1 MREAI
6 LKNKKRRMENLDV
19 GGGDFH
25 VEGSEERHIE
35 SDLGGGESSLIP
47 SSGTA
52 SKKNKVVIQM
62 TVKQQVRGPM
72 DAHVKRRTPEE
83 VVAER
88 HGKGPQQTTMENCMR
103 SEEERDKL
111 RSYFARWAFESGV
124 PFNALKLR
132 SFEELVE
139 TIGQY
144 GPGFKPP
151 SFHDYRVPLLKS
163 EKEKVDEIKK
173 KHKISWRKGCT
184 LMSDGWTD
192 RKGRHLINF
201 LVNCTE
207 GTFFLGSVD
216 ASSQIQDAKML
227 FELLYS
233 RIEEIGEENVVQVVT
248 DNASNYV
255 VVGRLLMGKRKKLYW
270 TPCAAH
276 CLDLMMEEIGNI
288 KIYKS
293 VILKGRKIT
302 TFIYR
307 HARLLEAMRVQ
318 TKRADLDC
326 LRASLPLLQV
336 LSIVDGDERPALPE
350 VYVAM
355 EEAKKHII
363 SNFKGIERKW
373 KKIVKIIDRRWT
385 SQMERP
391 IYLAAF
397 LFNPSKYFKAI
408 EMESDESLANSL
420 MHKAND
426 AFNDVLVRMVL
437 DTTLQDKISEQSV
450 AYTGTR
456 GSFAKDMAIRQ
467 RDKNSTPELTKLARR
482 LLGLCCSSS
491 GCERNWSIFEFI
503 HTKKRNRLEHQRLND
518 LVYIQYN
525 RRLQVRFQERKEQSK
540 NYDPLELDEL
550 DWSSE
555 WMTGASDDELVHP
568 GDDLT

>member
-1 MREAI
+1 
-6 LKNKKRRMENLDV
+6 
-19 GGGDFH
+19 
-25 VEGSEERHIE
+25 
-35 SDLGGGESSLIP
+35 
-47 SSGTA
+47 
-52 SKKNKVVIQM
+52 
-62 TVKQQVRGPM
+62 M

-83 VVAER
+83 VVADR
-88 HGKGPQQTTMENCMR
+88 HGKGPQQTTMENRMR

-139 TIGQY
+139 AIGQY

-207 GTFFLGSVD
+207 GTFFWGSVD

-227 FELLYS
+227 FELLDS

-255 VVGRLLMGKRKKLYW
+255 AAGRLLMEKRKKLYW
-270 TPCAAH
+270 TPCATH

-293 VILKGRKIT
+293 VILKGRKIV

-307 HARLLEAMRVQ
+307 YARLFEAIRHKDALRRLFLSDHWEQSKLSHTEAGKQIAEIVISTPFWNGVQ
-318 TKRADLDC
+318 DC

-336 LSIVDGDERPALPE
+336 LRIVDGDERPALPE

-373 KKIVKIIDRRWT
+373 KKVVKIIDRRWT

-397 LFNPSKYFKAI
+397 LLNLSKYFKAI
-408 EMESDESLANSL
+408 EKQSDESLANSL

-426 AFNDVLVRMVL
+426 AFNDVLVRMVP
-437 DTTLQDKISEQSV
+437 DTTLQDKISEQSA
-450 AYTGTR
+450 AYTGTG
-456 GSFAKDMAIRQ
+456 GSFAKDM
-467 RDKNSTPELTKLARR
+467 
-482 LLGLCCSSS
+482 
-491 GCERNWSIFEFI
+491 
-503 HTKKRNRLEHQRLND
+503 
-518 LVYIQYN
+518 YN
-525 RRLQVRFQERKEQSK
+525 RRLQVRFQERKEQSR

-550 DWSSE
+550 DWSSK
-555 WMTGASDDELVHP
+555 WMTGVSDDELVHP
-568 GDDLT
+568 EDDLTWRTVSAVTGASSSFYGANRARRSGPSTAPVPSLPSSYSWRARGRVEESLDEELEFGLELDEQDMRDDEDVEDDFGIESNDSDKQQELEDLNMLNWD

>member
-1 MREAI
+1 
-6 LKNKKRRMENLDV
+6 
-19 GGGDFH
+19 
-25 VEGSEERHIE
+25 
-35 SDLGGGESSLIP
+35 
-47 SSGTA
+47 
-52 SKKNKVVIQM
+52 
-62 TVKQQVRGPM
+62 M
-72 DAHVKRRTPEE
+72 DAHVKRRTPKE

-88 HGKGPQQTTMENCMR
+88 HGKGPQQTTMENRMR

-111 RSYFARWAFESGV
+111 RSYFARWAFESGI

-139 TIGQY
+139 AIGQY

-192 RKGRHLINF
+192 RKGSHLINF

-207 GTFFLGSVD
+207 GTFFLGSMD

-227 FELLYS
+227 FELLDS
-233 RIEEIGEENVVQVVT
+233 RIEEIGKENVVQVVT

-255 VVGRLLMGKRKKLYW
+255 
-270 TPCAAH
+270 AA
-276 CLDLMMEEIGNI
+276 
-288 KIYKS
+288 
-293 VILKGRKIT
+293 R
-302 TFIYR
+302 R

-318 TKRADLDC
+318 TKGADLVRAGVTRFASSFLTLQSLLKHKAALRRLFLSDHC

-336 LSIVDGDERPALPE
+336 LRIVDGDERPALPE

-397 LFNPSKYFKAI
+397 VLNPSKYFKAI

-426 AFNDVLVRMVL
+426 VFNDVL
-437 DTTLQDKISEQSV
+437 
-450 AYTGTR
+450 
-456 GSFAKDMAIRQ
+456 
-467 RDKNSTPELTKLARR
+467 
-482 LLGLCCSSS
+482 
-491 GCERNWSIFEFI
+491 
-503 HTKKRNRLEHQRLND
+503 RNRLEHQRLND

-525 RRLQVRFQERKEQSK
+525 RRLQVRFQERKEQSR

-568 GDDLT
+568 GDDLTWRTVSAVTGVSSSFYGANRARRSGPSTAPIPPLPSSYSRRARGRVESSDEELEFGLELDEQDMRDDEDVEDDFGIESNDADKQQEQEDLNMLNWD